1 MPLGRDDSA
10 FIDRTQHS
18 PLFCAALNTKPLSTG
33 KDNQCF
39 LCGVSPLPSAL
50 HLPPPSEG
58 ATECVASDACV
69 ADHVPRTAQGALES
83 AKAAAPEP
91 LLLPPHVKYSLPL
104 MVRACVL
111 ACLKC
116 K

>member
-1 MPLGRDDSA
+1 MTGVS
-10 FIDRTQHS
+10 I
-18 PLFCAALNTKPLSTG
+18 PLFRAALYTKPLPTG

-58 ATECVASDACV
+58 AAECVASDACV

-83 AKAAAPEP
+83 AEAAAPEP
-91 LLLPPHVKYSLPL
+91 LLLPPHVKHSLPL
-104 MVRACVL
+104 MVRACVFGVS
-111 ACLKC
+111 K